1 MTFSKCLM
9 ATILVCVVFAG
20 SACTDE
26 TLNDTKKATGRA
38 IDATRQGADR
48 AFDATKDAGD
58 KTKEIAGKTADKT
71 KEIVG
76 EVALKSKQVAS
87 TTGEVVTDGWIT
99 TKVKAKFADEKLLEG
114 NNIHVDTNDQVIM
127 LTGTVPSHA
136 AKARAVAIASGTEGV
151 SRVVDYLV
159 VK

>member
-1 MTFSKCLM
+1 MNLSKCLT

-20 SACTDE
+20 SACSDS
-26 TLNDTKKATGRA
+26 TLNDTKKATSKA
-38 IDATRQGADR
+38 LDATRQGADR

-76 EVALKSKQVAS
+76 EIALKSKQVAS

-114 NNIHVDTNDQVIM
+114 NNIHVDTNDQVIT
-127 LTGTVPSHA
+127 LTGTVLSRA
-136 AKARAVAIASGTEGV
+136 AEARAVAIASGTEGV

>member
-1 MTFSKCLM
+1 MNVSKCLI
-9 ATILVCVVFAG
+9 ATALACIVFAG

-26 TLNDTKKATGRA
+26 ALDNTKKATGHA
-38 IDATRQGADR
+38 LDATKKGADK

-58 KTKEIAGKTADKT
+58 KTKEIAGETADKT

-87 TTGEVVTDGWIT
+87 ATGEVVTDGWIT

-114 NNIHVDTNDQVIM
+114 SNIHVDTNDQVIM
-127 LTGTVPSHA
+127 LTGTVTSHA
-136 AKARAVAIASGTEGV
+136 GKARAVAIAGGTEGV
-151 SRVVDYLV
+151 TRVDDYLV